1 MKGAPNFAKA
11 FMDVLKNAIN
21 GIQREVISKVFYILL
36 KKYCSWK
43 LRCLFAF
50 VPFCPLAP
58 SASNLAAER
67 LHVHTHRIVTQLDF
81 CCFLHLPVQHLLEHL
96 SWQRLQGNRVSK
108 VGLGKR
114 ECARLEIT
122 FPEFF
127 AVWKVPKSSNR
138 GNDKFGN
145 FATFNFPFAR
155 LQRLQ
160 RLLPNFEE
168 NNLNNSFLIYW
179 LLQPLS

>member
-1 MKGAPNFAKA
+1 MKVALSFCFCSFLSSCAICIKLGSGKVARSHASHCRTAGLLLFFSFACPTLARA
-11 FMDVLKNAIN
+11 FILAEAT
-21 GIQREVISKVFYILL
+21 RESGFKG
-36 KKYCSWK
+36 W
-43 LRCLFAF
+43 
-50 VPFCPLAP
+50 
-58 SASNLAAER
+58 
-67 LHVHTHRIVTQLDF
+67 TGQQIV
-81 CCFLHLPVQHLLEHL
+81 
-96 SWQRLQGNRVSK
+96 R
-108 VGLGKR
+108 
-114 ECARLEIT
+114 RLEIT
-122 FPEFF
+122 FPELF
-127 AVWKVPKSSNR
+127 AVRKVPKSFNR

>member
-11 FMDVLKNAIN
+11 FMDVLKKCNKRHPKRSYLEGLLYIVEEILFMKVALSFCFCSFLSSCAICIKL
-21 GIQREVISKVFYILL
+21 GSGKVARSHALHCHTAGLL
-36 KKYCSWK
+36 
-43 LRCLFAF
+43 LFFSFA
-50 VPFCPLAP
+50 
-58 SASNLAAER
+58 
-67 LHVHTHRIVTQLDF
+67 
-81 CCFLHLPVQHLLEHL
+81 VQHLLEHL

-114 ECARLEIT
+114 LCARLEIT